1 MDLGQNQNATFAC
14 CRVRCGAIAGEKGK
28 GHHCSRACP
37 AHRAVGSFL
46 EGTGCASPGSAE
58 SLSIYESPR
67 GFQISIHGT
76 IAAEW

>member
-1 MDLGQNQNATFAC
+1 M
-14 CRVRCGAIAGEKGK
+14 
-28 GHHCSRACP
+28 
-37 AHRAVGSFL
+37 
-46 EGTGCASPGSAE
+46 TGRGSPGSAE